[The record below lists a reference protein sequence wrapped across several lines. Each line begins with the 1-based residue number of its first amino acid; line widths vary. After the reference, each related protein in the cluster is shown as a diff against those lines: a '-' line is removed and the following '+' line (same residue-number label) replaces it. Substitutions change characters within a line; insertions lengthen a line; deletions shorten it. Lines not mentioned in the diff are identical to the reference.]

1 MPIYDLVNPRI
12 LGNFNTSYN
21 VENGLEA
28 AKTFWNDLSQH
39 ITNNVPELIITFK
52 NEKDDLYHYKIIEK
66 LSGGSKNADITI
78 KEVKPKISQKVKRDF
93 LNEVSKVQKNI
104 TNQMVNQEGGKK
116 KRYEGKNDNSSD
128 SSSSSSS
135 SSDLSS
141 DAEEGNDYYDFSRYK
156 RLSQPIV
163 YWWYTPILY
172 KTVKLYTPTF
182 AVPLMPYIRTW
193 IPYY

>member
-1 MPIYDLVNPRI
+1 MPVYDLINPRI

-39 ITNNVPELIITFK
+39 ITNNMPELIITFK
-52 NEKDDLYHYKIIEK
+52 NDRDDLYHYKITEK
-66 LSGGSKNADITI
+66 ISGGSKTADTVI
-78 KEVKPKISQKVKRDF
+78 KEIKPKISQKVKRDF
-93 LNEVSKVQKNI
+93 LNEVSRVQQNI
-104 TNQMVNQEGGKK
+104 TNQMVNQEGGKSS
-116 KRYEGKNDNSSD
+116 KRYKGKSD

-135 SSDLSS
+135 SSSSLSS

-156 RLSQPIV
+156 RLSQPIM

-172 KTVKLYTPTF
+172 RTPRIYTPTF
-182 AVPLMPYIRTW
+182 TVPLMPYIRTW